1 MFLVPHGKSIN
12 KPFNPRRRNKN
23 EHMKISLLGKYA
35 LVGGS
40 SGGIGKAIAQQLAAS
55 GANVT
60 LMARNEEKLKSVLS
74 SLATSEGQSHQYLIV
89 DFSHYEGYKKRI
101 SNYFESNTID
111 ILVNNTQGPSAG
123 NALEKKVE
131 DYQDAFNLLFKTV
144 VFTTELALSHM
155 IKHRWGRVINVASV
169 SVKEPL
175 SYLAL
180 SNSIRA
186 SLVTW
191 AKSLATDVGDKQI
204 TVNSILTGYFD
215 TERITQLNA
224 KKAKQLGI
232 PESEVL
238 LDMKSKVP
246 LKRIGDPKEY
256 GYLVTFLASEK
267 AAFITGTQIPID
279 GGLLKSL

>member
-1 MFLVPHGKSIN
+1 MFLVPLGKSIN
-12 KPFNPRRRNKN
+12 KPLNPKGAIKN
-23 EHMKISLLGKYA
+23 EHMNISLLGKYA

-40 SGGIGKAIAQQLAAS
+40 SGGIGKAIAQQLAAI
-55 GANVT
+55 GASVT
-60 LMARNEEKLKSVLS
+60 LMARNEEKLDSVLS

-89 DFSHYEGYKKRI
+89 DFSDYEGYKKRI
-101 SNYFESNTID
+101 SKYFESNTVD

-144 VFTTELALSHM
+144 VFTTELALIQM
-155 IKHRWGRVINVASV
+155 IKNRWGRVINVASV

-256 GYLVTFLASEK
+256 GYLVAFLASEK

>member
-1 MFLVPHGKSIN
+1 
-12 KPFNPRRRNKN
+12 
-23 EHMKISLLGKYA
+23 MKISLEGKKA

-40 SGGIGKAIAQQLAAS
+40 SGGIGKAIALQLASS
-55 GANVT
+55 GASVT
-60 LMARNEEKLKSVLS
+60 LMARNEDKLRAVLA
-74 SLATSEGQSHQYLIV
+74 SLSTSEGQSHQYLVV
-89 DFSHYEGYKKRI
+89 DFSDYEGYKKSI
-101 SNYFESNTID
+101 SKYFESNSVD

-123 NALEKKVE
+123 NALEKNVE

-155 IKHRWGRVINVASV
+155 MNNRWGRVINVASI

-215 TERITQLNA
+215 TERIAQLNA
-224 KKAKQLGI
+224 KKAEQLGI
-232 PESEVL
+232 SEDEVL
-238 LDMKSKVP
+238 ADMKSKVP

-256 GYLVTFLASEK
+256 GYLAAFLASDN

>member
-1 MFLVPHGKSIN
+1 
-12 KPFNPRRRNKN
+12 
-23 EHMKISLLGKYA
+23 MKISLKGKKV

-40 SGGIGKAIAQQLAAS
+40 SGGIGKAIAEQLASS
-55 GANVT
+55 GASVT
-60 LMARNEEKLKSVLS
+60 LMARNEEKLKTTLAI
-74 SLATSEGQSHQYLIV
+74 LATGEGQSHNYLVV
-89 DFSHYEGYKKRI
+89 DFSDYEGYKKSI
-101 SNYFESNTID
+101 SSYFESNTVD

-123 NALEKKVE
+123 NALEKNVE

-144 VFTTELALSHM
+144 VLTTELALPHM
-155 IKHRWGRVINVASV
+155 IQNQWGRIINVASI

-186 SLVTW
+186 SMVTW

-215 TERITQLNA
+215 TERIAQLNA
-224 KKAKQLGI
+224 KKAEQLDI
-232 PESEVL
+232 STDEVL
-238 LDMKSKVP
+238 ADMKSKVP

-256 GYLVTFLASEK
+256 GYLVAFLASDN

>member
-1 MFLVPHGKSIN
+1 
-12 KPFNPRRRNKN
+12 
-23 EHMKISLLGKYA
+23 MKISLEGKKA

-55 GANVT
+55 GASVT
-60 LMARNEEKLKSVLS
+60 LMARNEDKLKSVLN
-74 SLATSEGQSHQYLIV
+74 SLTTSKGQSHQYLVV
-89 DFSHYEGYKKRI
+89 DFSDYEEYRKSI
-101 SNYFESNTID
+101 SKYFESNNVD

-123 NALEKKVE
+123 NTLEKKVA

-144 VFTTELALSHM
+144 VFTTELALQHM
-155 IKHRWGRVINVASV
+155 IKNKWGRVINVASI

-191 AKSLATDVGDKQI
+191 AKSLATDVGEKQI

-215 TERITQLNA
+215 TERIAQLNA
-224 KKAKQLGI
+224 KKAEQLGI
-232 PESEVL
+232 SAGEVL
-238 LDMKSKVP
+238 ADMKSKVP

-256 GYLVTFLASEK
+256 GYLAAFLASDN

>member
-1 MFLVPHGKSIN
+1 MFLVPLGKSIN
-12 KPFNPRRRNKN
+12 KPLNPKGAIKN
-23 EHMKISLLGKYA
+23 EHMNISLLGKYA

-55 GANVT
+55 GASVT
-60 LMARNEEKLKSVLS
+60 LMARNEEKLDSVLS

-89 DFSHYEGYKKRI
+89 DFSDYEGYKKRI
-101 SNYFESNTID
+101 SKYFESNTVD

-144 VFTTELALSHM
+144 VFTTELALIQM
-155 IKHRWGRVINVASV
+155 IKNRWGRVINVASV

-238 LDMKSKVP
+238 RDMKSKVP